1 MKRFVTHAPE
11 GTVALGKS
19 FAASLKPGDV
29 VALSGNLGSGKTL
42 FVMGVCEGLGAHG
55 HISSPTFTLIN
66 EYPAPFGKVAHID
79 LYRIRSRAEVSELGI
94 DEYFND
100 RTVTLIEWAESIFD
114 LLPPVHYRVKI
125 AAGGMESE
133 REISIRSAGEGE

>member
-11 GTVALGKS
+11 ETVALGKF

-42 FVMGVCEGLGAHG
+42 FAMGVCEGLGTHG
-55 HISSPTFTLIN
+55 HVSSPTFTLIN
-66 EYPAPFGKVAHID
+66 EYPAPFGVVAHVD
-79 LYRIRSRAEVSELGI
+79 LYRIRTRAELSELGI

-100 RTVTLIEWAESIFD
+100 RTVALIEWGESMFD
-114 LLPPVHYRVKI
+114 LLPPAHYRVKI
-125 AAGGMESE
+125 EAGGAERD
-133 REISIRSAGEGE
+133 REIIIRRAGENE

>member
-11 GTVALGKS
+11 ETVALGKS

-42 FVMGVCEGLGAHG
+42 FVMGVCDGLGAQG

-66 EYPAPFGKVAHID
+66 EYPALFGVVVHID
-79 LYRIRSRAEVSELGI
+79 LYRIRTRVELAELGI

-100 RTVTLIEWAESIFD
+100 RTVTLIEWGESMFD
-114 LLPPVHYRVKI
+114 LLPAAHYRVKI
-125 AAGGMESE
+125 EAGVLERD
-133 REISIRSAGEGE
+133 REISIRSVGEKG